1 LVTQPSLVGQP
12 TNRLAGLAI
21 PIANEGIPVSA
32 PAEAPPASSLRSRR
46 GALVLVLLCA
56 VQFLDILDAS
66 IMNVALPSIQRDL
79 HFSQQSLQW
88 VLSGYILSYGGFLL
102 LGGRLADLLGRRRVL
117 TFGLA
122 LFAACSLTGA
132 LAPNAG
138 TLVSARI
145 AQGLGAALMAPAA
158 LSIVTTTF
166 RDARER
172 ATALGIW
179 GAVSGL
185 AAAAGVL
192 LGGLLSAGPGW
203 RWVLLVNLPVC
214 LLALAFAFRLFAP
227 DARPGRRT
235 GFDLPGAV
243 LATGGMLLLVHA
255 LIEAPDRGWGTARTI
270 GELATAGL
278 LLIGLGLNERRQRA
292 PLVPPSIFRIKGLA
306 AADTTGLLGF
316 AGFYSMFFFL
326 TLYMQN
332 VLRYSPVKAGSAY
345 LPVTAGIAVA
355 AGISTKLFA
364 RVGTR
369 PVTVAGA
376 LLAAA
381 GIYLLSRIPVH
392 GTYPADLLPGLLL
405 MSLGLGAVFV
415 AVTTAANAGVPE
427 RLAGLAAGLVNTS
440 QQLGAALGLAV
451 FSALATA
458 RTHHLLAGGASAPAA
473 LTGGYHRALLAAS
486 FFLLAAAVI
495 ALRSAQTRPESDE
508 GPASAE
514 SAGSA
519 NPAADPVSLGGSR

>member
-1 LVTQPSLVGQP
+1 MAAT
-12 TNRLAGLAI
+12 
-21 PIANEGIPVSA
+21 
-32 PAEAPPASSLRSRR
+32 AEAPPPASLRSRR
-46 GALVLVLLCA
+46 GALVLLLLCA
-56 VQFLDILDAS
+56 VQFLDILDSS

-79 HFSQQSLQW
+79 RFSQQSLQW

-102 LGGRLADLLGRRRVL
+102 LGGRLADLFGRRRVL
-117 TFGLA
+117 TVGLT
-122 LFAACSLTGA
+122 LFAACSLTGG

-138 TLVSARI
+138 TLVAARI

-166 RDARER
+166 RDARDR
-172 ATALGIW
+172 TTALGVW

-185 AAAAGVL
+185 AGAAGVL
-192 LGGLLSAGPGW
+192 FGGLLSAGPGW
-203 RWVLLVNLPVC
+203 RWVLFVNLPVC
-214 LLALAFAFRLFAP
+214 LLALVSSFRLL
-227 DARPGRRT
+227 ARDSGATSRA

-255 LIEAPDRGWGTARTI
+255 LIEAPDRGWGTARTV
-270 GELATAGL
+270 GELTTAGL
-278 LLIGLGLNERRQRA
+278 LLVGLVLNERRHRA
-292 PLVPPSIFRIKGLA
+292 PLVPPSVFRIKGLA
-306 AADTTGLLGF
+306 AADVTGLIGF

-332 VLRYSPVKAGSAY
+332 VLRYSPIKAGSAY

-355 AGISTKLFA
+355 AGVSTKLFP

-381 GIYLLSRIPVH
+381 GIFQLSRIPLH
-392 GTYPADLLPGLLL
+392 GSYPPDLLPGLLL
-405 MSLGLGAVFV
+405 MSFGLGAVFV
-415 AVTTAANAGVPE
+415 SVTTAANAGVPE

-458 RTHHLLAGGASAPAA
+458 RTHALLAAGDPAPAA
-473 LTGGYHRALLAAS
+473 LTGGYRRALLAAS
-486 FFLLAAAVI
+486 LFLLAAAVT
-495 ALRSAQTRPESDE
+495 AVRTAQSRSAALVPLDE
-508 GPASAE
+508 PADHPSA
-514 SAGSA
+514 
-519 NPAADPVSLGGSR
+519 PVSLGGNR